1 MLQRGEVIAET
12 AASVRHDLEIQVVQF
27 AQSLLGHDL
36 VDRAAETQH
45 AMLERHDVIGIIGRE
60 IDIVDHQ
67 DHGAPMLVAQAAQ
80 RAHDLHRVLHVQ
92 VVQRLVQQQHVG
104 LLRDGHGQEGHL
116 ALAAAQFVQ
125 VGLALRRQVQEG
137 DGPVD
142 GMAVLGGQR
151 AATVWEAAEGDQF
164 VHRQAQVEAWR
175 LAQRGHAPGVVG
187 DADGAGVAAVQ
198 QDLALGGRVQPR
210 HQHQEGGLAGAVG
223 ADQRGD
229 AAGGEFA
236 ADVGQHRLGAI
247 GFVEVADGDHEVPRA
262 RTVSARKY
270 APHTRFTRMLTV
282 VL

>member
-137 DGPVD
+137 DGLVD

-198 QDLALGGRVQPR
+198 QDLALGGRSRAISIKRVDLPAPLGPISEVTRPAGNSQLTSASTV
-210 HQHQEGGLAGAVG
+210 LA
-223 ADQRGD
+223 
-229 AAGGEFA
+229 
-236 ADVGQHRLGAI
+236 
-247 GFVEVADGDHEVPRA
+247 P
-262 RTVSARKY
+262 
-270 APHTRFTRMLTV
+270 
-282 VL
+282 